1 MKWIRYDIKTKNHAS
16 DIITAELADLG
27 ITSVEVTDNR
37 LPEREVLGG
46 YVVDIQPE
54 NYKSELGDSAV
65 ISFYLSEDDENKR
78 ELLEQVSKKLEELK
92 TYTDIGDAVIT
103 TSETEDLDWINN
115 WKKYWH
121 SFMINDLIIKPTW
134 ENEDDIKKH
143 LHMSDD
149 ESLQKY
155 KILNMDPGTAFG
167 TGSHETTSLVI
178 SIIQELIKPGM
189 KILDIG
195 CGSGILSIVSLLYG
209 AETVKGVDLDDDAI
223 VASEENVKVNRLE
236 DRDCVFYNGNII
248 EDKEFIALCGND
260 NDLVYANILPEVL
273 VPLSENIHKNVKIG
287 GYIIYSGIL
296 EYKATEVSDAINA
309 NGHFKITE
317 IREEGEWRAIVAIRI
332 M

>member
-1 MKWIRYDIKTKNHAS
+1 
-16 DIITAELADLG
+16 
-27 ITSVEVTDNR
+27 
-37 LPEREVLGG
+37 
-46 YVVDIQPE
+46 
-54 NYKSELGDSAV
+54 
-65 ISFYLSEDDENKR
+65 
-78 ELLEQVSKKLEELK
+78 
-92 TYTDIGDAVIT
+92 
-103 TSETEDLDWINN
+103 
-115 WKKYWH
+115 
-121 SFMINDLIIKPTW
+121 
-134 ENEDDIKKH
+134 
-143 LHMSDD
+143 
-149 ESLQKY
+149 
-155 KILNMDPGTAFG
+155 
-167 TGSHETTSLVI
+167 
-178 SIIQELIKPGM
+178 M

-209 AETVKGVDLDDDAI
+209 AGTVKGVDLDDAAI
-223 VASEENVKVNRLE
+223 VASEENIKVNRLE

-296 EYKATEVSDAINA
+296 EYKAAEVSDAINA